1 MDFALHNAT
10 LVTIVTQHENKSES
24 STVTVT
30 TINRIAMILMS
41 AQYSDKKL
49 KIKYNY

>member
-1 MDFALHNAT
+1 
-10 LVTIVTQHENKSES
+10 
-24 STVTVT
+24 VTVT

-49 KIKYNY
+49 KIKYNYWGTNHWEVWNYNYSKSM